1 MVGDDFTIKS
11 NMIPNIHKDFID
23 TLVQDGLSL
32 SDGIYNKAKQYVTSI
47 TKNLGIEHNPY
58 NQPIEDSDTEN
69 TATMG
74 GATKK
79 SVLTENSLENKDVA
93 SNILANID
101 PYDSERQIPIMF
113 MDSIGVNN
121 KSVDLSKNLLIFA
134 TFISDYTHAKQLK
147 NVGET
152 IRQLLIDTP
161 TVLVSKGQ
169 KVSDVTDTSK
179 FKTTSVGMPNRIIML
194 DSLISSYVYGDN
206 NQNDPISQALGA
218 KGARI
223 AQTMLNF
230 SAKKNMAFNTLSVV
244 AGHLNAIAQM
254 RIEATREKYF
264 NEEQLNKAH
273 KMYEAFNPVMAF
285 TSMFFELGNKTD
297 TNIKSDKVSISSMR
311 KHFSQDLSFIFQR
324 WSDEAADNT
333 ILCSMLQNHGI
344 DPFTGIATRL
354 EVLIDRYKD
363 HPIYGDYS
371 KNTTISTKDKK
382 DDKDKN
388 SNDSNSTDN
397 NSTANSN
404 PTLKFQSI

>member
-1 MVGDDFTIKS
+1 MIGDDFKIKS

-32 SDGIYNKAKQYVTSI
+32 SDGIYNKAKQYMTSI
-47 TKNLGIEHNPY
+47 TKSLGVEHNPY
-58 NQPIEDSDTEN
+58 NQPNPDSDVEN
-69 TATMG
+69 TSTMG
-74 GATKK
+74 GSTRKE
-79 SVLTENSLENKDVA
+79 SSILSRNSLKEKDN
-93 SNILANID
+93 STNILANID

-113 MDSIGVNN
+113 MDNIGTQN

-161 TVLVSKGQ
+161 VVATVKGQ
-169 KVSDVTDTSK
+169 KIVDVTDVSK
-179 FKTTSVGMPNRIIML
+179 FKSTTTGMPNRLAML

-206 NQNDPISQALGA
+206 NQSDVLSDSLGE
-218 KGARI
+218 KGSRI
-223 AQTMLNF
+223 AQTILNF
-230 SAKKNMAFNTLSVV
+230 SAKKNMAFNTLSVT

-254 RIEATREKYF
+254 RIEADREKYF
-264 NEEQLNKAH
+264 NGEQLNKAH
-273 KMYEAFNPVMAF
+273 QMYEAFNPVMAF

-311 KHFSQDLSFIFQR
+311 KHFSQDLSFILQR

-344 DPFTGIATRL
+344 DPNTGLATRL
-354 EVLIDRYKD
+354 EVLKDRYKD
-363 HPIYGDYS
+363 HPIYGINGD
-371 KNTTISTKDKK
+371 NT
-382 DDKDKN
+382 
-388 SNDSNSTDN
+388 
-397 NSTANSN
+397 
-404 PTLKFQSI
+404 FQFKSL